1 MAAVTSAVLAIGSA
15 AYKGFSAIDAAKSQ
29 SREAGRLEEESLELE
44 RQALADLEQNRL
56 EAVQVPMQIF
66 DTANELQTLDGST
79 ILEAAAEGD
88 QRGVAA
94 TAGKIKATQDSA
106 RTEARDTMAKIQMD
120 LDLQTAKEG
129 NRKGELVSGLK
140 DDRAIEKS
148 LEADAMQANAN
159 ALSASGTQDLV
170 GAGVQ
175 AFSALAPV
183 FVSKEGKLAES
194 LMEGNGD
201 LSKSQALDE
210 ANKQI
215 KDTMANDTSLSKA
228 QAYRNI
234 KKGMNGGQSGV
245 GKVLSALG
253 DAGKNIVSGVSSF
266 TGIGDGKNFDESG
279 AGKLAGDIFSAE
291 KIAELEKKAK
301 AAGISVSEFINNLLK

>member
-1 MAAVTSAVLAIGSA
+1 MAAVTSAILSVGSM

-29 SREAGRLEEESLELE
+29 SREAGRLEEEALELE

-66 DTANELQTLDGST
+66 DTTNQLQTLEGST

-94 TAGKIKATQDSA
+94 TAGKIKATQDAA

-129 NRKGELVSGLK
+129 NRKGELVSGMK
-140 DDRAIEKS
+140 DERAIEKS
-148 LEADAMQANAN
+148 LEADAMEANAN

-170 GAGVQ
+170 SAGVG
-175 AFSALAPV
+175 AFSALSPA
-183 FVSKEGKLAES
+183 FKSKEKGVVKRLMKDDPTLTKNDALAKAKI
-194 LMEGNGD
+194 M
-201 LSKSQALDE
+201 
-210 ANKQI
+210 I
-215 KDTMANDTSLSKA
+215 KDGTAPKT
-228 QAYRNI
+228 
-234 KKGMNGGQSGV
+234 GV
-245 GKVLSALG
+245 GKVLSSLG
-253 DAGKNIVSGVSSF
+253 DVGKNIASGLSSF
-266 TGIGDGKNFDESG
+266 TGIGDGKDFDESG
-279 AGKLAGDIFSAE
+279 AAKLTEDIFSAE

-301 AAGISVSEFINNLLK
+301 AAGVSISEFINNLLK

>member
-1 MAAVTSAVLAIGSA
+1 MAAVTSAILSVGSM

-29 SREAGRLEEESLELE
+29 SREAGRLEEEALELE

-94 TAGKIKATQDSA
+94 TAGKIKATQDAA

-129 NRKGELVSGLK
+129 NRKGELVSGMK
-140 DDRAIEKS
+140 DERAIEKS
-148 LEADAMQANAN
+148 LEADAMEANAN
-159 ALSASGTQDLV
+159 SLSASGTQDLV
-170 GAGVQ
+170 SAGVS
-175 AFSALAPV
+175 AFSALAPA
-183 FVSKEGKLAES
+183 FKSKEKGVVKRLMKDDPTLTQDDALAKAKI
-194 LMEGNGD
+194 M
-201 LSKSQALDE
+201 
-210 ANKQI
+210 I
-215 KDTMANDTSLSKA
+215 KDGTAPKT
-228 QAYRNI
+228 
-234 KKGMNGGQSGV
+234 GV
-245 GKVLSALG
+245 GKVLSSLG
-253 DAGKNIVSGVSSF
+253 DVGKNIASGLSSF
-266 TGIGDGKNFDESG
+266 TGIGDGKDFDESG
-279 AGKLAGDIFSAE
+279 AAKLTEDIFSAE

-301 AAGISVSEFINNLLK
+301 AAGVSISEFINNLLK

>member
-1 MAAVTSAVLAIGSA
+1 MAAVTSAILAVGSM

-29 SREAGRLEEESLELE
+29 SREAGRLEEEALELE

-94 TAGKIKATQDSA
+94 TAGKIKATQDAA

-129 NRKGELVSGLK
+129 NRKGELVSGMK
-140 DDRAIEKS
+140 DERAIEKS
-148 LEADAMQANAN
+148 LEADAMQANAD

-170 GAGVQ
+170 SAGVG
-175 AFSALAPV
+175 AFSALAPA
-183 FVSKEGKLAES
+183 FKSKAGGVAKQ
-194 LMEGNGD
+194 LMKDDPTLTETD
-201 LSKSQALDE
+201 ALSQA
-210 ANKQI
+210 KIMI
-215 KDTMANDTSLSKA
+215 KDGTAPKT
-228 QAYRNI
+228 
-234 KKGMNGGQSGV
+234 GV
-245 GKVLSALG
+245 GKVLSSLG
-253 DAGKNIVSGVSSF
+253 DVGKNIASGLSSF
-266 TGIGDGKNFDESG
+266 TGIGDGKDFDESG
-279 AGKLAGDIFSAE
+279 AGKLTSDIFSAE
-291 KIAELEKKAK
+291 NMAELEKHAK
-301 AAGISVSEFINNLLK
+301 AAGVSISEFISNLFKKKN

>member
-1 MAAVTSAVLAIGSA
+1 MAAITSAVLAVGSA

-29 SREAGRLEEESLELE
+29 SREAGRLEEEALELE

-66 DTANELQTLDGST
+66 DTTNQLQTLEGST

-94 TAGKIKATQDSA
+94 TAGKIKATQDAA

-129 NRKGELVSGLK
+129 NRKGELVSGMK
-140 DDRAIEKS
+140 DERAIEKS
-148 LEADAMQANAN
+148 LEADAMQANAD

-175 AFSALAPV
+175 AFSSLAPV
-183 FVSKEGKLAES
+183 FKSKEGGVAKQLMKDDPTLTETDALAKAKI
-194 LMEGNGD
+194 M
-201 LSKSQALDE
+201 
-210 ANKQI
+210 I
-215 KDTMANDTSLSKA
+215 KDGTAPKT
-228 QAYRNI
+228 
-234 KKGMNGGQSGV
+234 GV
-245 GKVLSALG
+245 GKVLSSLG
-253 DAGKNIVSGVSSF
+253 DVGKNIASGLSSF
-266 TGIGDGKNFDESG
+266 TGVGDGKDFDESG
-279 AGKLAGDIFSAE
+279 AGKLTGDIFSAE
-291 KIAELEKKAK
+291 NMAELEKQAK
-301 AAGISVSEFINNLLK
+301 AAGVSISEFIGNLFKKKN

>member
-1 MAAVTSAVLAIGSA
+1 MSAITSAVLSIGSM

-66 DTANELQTLDGST
+66 DTTNELQTLDGST

-106 RTEARDTMAKIQMD
+106 RTEARDTMAKIKMD

-129 NRKGELVSGLK
+129 NRKGELVSGMK
-140 DDRAIEKS
+140 DQRAIEKS
-148 LEADAMQANAN
+148 LEADAMEANAN
-159 ALSASGTQDLV
+159 ALSASGTKDLV

-175 AFSALAPV
+175 AFDALSPV
-183 FVSKEGKLAES
+183 FKSKEGDVTKQLMKDDPTLTQKDALAKAKT
-194 LMEGNGD
+194 M
-201 LSKSQALDE
+201 
-210 ANKQI
+210 I
-215 KDTMANDTSLSKA
+215 KDGTAPKT
-228 QAYRNI
+228 
-234 KKGMNGGQSGV
+234 GF
-245 GKVLSALG
+245 GKVLSSLG
-253 DAGKNIVSGVSSF
+253 DVGKNIVGGLSSF
-266 TGIGDGKNFDESG
+266 TGIGDGKDFDKSG
-279 AGKLAGDIFSAE
+279 AGKIANDIFSAE
-291 KIAELEKKAK
+291 NMAKLEKQAK
-301 AAGISVSEFINNLLK
+301 AAGVSVTDFINNLFKTKDK

>member
-1 MAAVTSAVLAIGSA
+1 MAAVTSAILSVGSM

-29 SREAGRLEEESLELE
+29 SREAGRLEEEALELE

-94 TAGKIKATQDSA
+94 TAGKIKATQDAA

-129 NRKGELVSGLK
+129 NRKGELVSGMK
-140 DDRAIEKS
+140 DERAIEKS
-148 LEADAMQANAN
+148 LEADAMQANAD

-170 GAGVQ
+170 SAGVG
-175 AFSALAPV
+175 AFSALSPA
-183 FVSKEGKLAES
+183 FKSKEGGVAKQLMKDDPTLTETDALAKAKT
-194 LMEGNGD
+194 M
-201 LSKSQALDE
+201 
-210 ANKQI
+210 I
-215 KDTMANDTSLSKA
+215 KDGTAPKT
-228 QAYRNI
+228 
-234 KKGMNGGQSGV
+234 GV
-245 GKVLSALG
+245 GKVLSSLG
-253 DAGKNIVSGVSSF
+253 DVGKNIASGLSSF
-266 TGIGDGKNFDESG
+266 TGIGDGKDFDESG
-279 AGKLAGDIFSAE
+279 AGKITSDIFSAE
-291 KIAELEKKAK
+291 NMAELEKQAK
-301 AAGISVSEFINNLLK
+301 AAGVSISEFIGNLFKKKN

>member
-1 MAAVTSAVLAIGSA
+1 MAAITSAVLAVGSA

-29 SREAGRLEEESLELE
+29 SREAGRLEEEALELE

-66 DTANELQTLDGST
+66 DTTNELQTLEGST

-94 TAGKIKATQDSA
+94 TAGKIKATQDAA

-129 NRKGELVSGLK
+129 NRKGELVSGMK
-140 DDRAIEKS
+140 DERAIEKS
-148 LEADAMQANAN
+148 LEADAMQANAD

-175 AFSALAPV
+175 AFSSLAPV
-183 FVSKEGKLAES
+183 FKSKEGGVAKQLMKDDPTLTETDALAKAKI
-194 LMEGNGD
+194 M
-201 LSKSQALDE
+201 
-210 ANKQI
+210 I
-215 KDTMANDTSLSKA
+215 KDGTAPKT
-228 QAYRNI
+228 
-234 KKGMNGGQSGV
+234 GV
-245 GKVLSALG
+245 GKVLSSLG
-253 DAGKNIVSGVSSF
+253 DVGKNIASGLSSF
-266 TGIGDGKNFDESG
+266 TGVGDGKDFDESG
-279 AGKLAGDIFSAE
+279 AGKLTSDIFSAE
-291 KIAELEKKAK
+291 NMAELEKQAK
-301 AAGISVSEFINNLLK
+301 AAGVSISEFIGNLFKKKN

>member
-1 MAAVTSAVLAIGSA
+1 MAAITSAVLAVGSA

-29 SREAGRLEEESLELE
+29 SREAGRLEEEALELE

-66 DTANELQTLDGST
+66 DTTNQLQTLEGST

-94 TAGKIKATQDSA
+94 TAGKIKATQDAA

-129 NRKGELVSGLK
+129 NRKGELVSGMK
-140 DDRAIEKS
+140 DERAIEKS
-148 LEADAMQANAN
+148 LEADAMQANAD

-175 AFSALAPV
+175 AFSSLAPV
-183 FVSKEGKLAES
+183 FKSKEGGVAKQLMKDDPTLTETDALAKAKI
-194 LMEGNGD
+194 M
-201 LSKSQALDE
+201 
-210 ANKQI
+210 I
-215 KDTMANDTSLSKA
+215 KDGTAPKT
-228 QAYRNI
+228 
-234 KKGMNGGQSGV
+234 GV
-245 GKVLSALG
+245 GKVLSSLG
-253 DAGKNIVSGVSSF
+253 DVGKNIASGLSSF
-266 TGIGDGKNFDESG
+266 TGVGDGKDFDESG
-279 AGKLAGDIFSAE
+279 AGKLTSDIFSAE
-291 KIAELEKKAK
+291 NMAELEKQAK
-301 AAGISVSEFINNLLK
+301 AAGVSISEFIGNLFKKKN